1 MTYQR
6 SCDLT
11 PGKHKLFSY
20 GQGDT
25 DYCNIFVDVSAMRYI
40 FFYCKKSSINM
51 TCHSRRV
58 FYGLLKIGGGVKDK
72 WEVDVNNVPL
82 PELNTFSFNKRDY
95 IWQGSHTYDFSI
107 RFINLIS
114 VNLSNVM
121 HIVYTV
127 STFWCN
133 TKTGHWFDWIA
144 KSRDI
149 LQLLSNNRTW
159 CPIKHFLFPI

>member
-20 GQGDT
+20 GQGDS
-25 DYCNIFVDVSAMRYI
+25 DYCNIFVDVGAMRYI

-82 PELNTFSFNKRDY
+82 PELNTFSFNKRDNT
-95 IWQGSHTYDFSI
+95 WQGSHTYDFSI

-127 STFWCN
+127 STFWCTYYQYQN
-133 TKTGHWFDWIA
+133 WTLVRLDRKVTWHIA
-144 KSRDI
+144 I
-149 LQLLSNNRTW
+149 V
-159 CPIKHFLFPI
+159 I

>member
-1 MTYQR
+1 MQPYKNSNQNKTVIEIWHLRIKHVYLNSHHMTYQR

-20 GQGDT
+20 GQGDS

-95 IWQGSHTYDFSI
+95 T
-107 RFINLIS
+107 
-114 VNLSNVM
+114 
-121 HIVYTV
+121 
-127 STFWCN
+127 
-133 TKTGHWFDWIA
+133 
-144 KSRDI
+144 
-149 LQLLSNNRTW
+149 
-159 CPIKHFLFPI
+159 